1 MRPAVLGLL
10 LILTTLVGAEP
21 KFVPANDSYPLLRRD
36 LLPLDV
42 DSIRELAD
50 HLAILGDGPIP
61 ETAAQL
67 RNKVRAL
74 TLSQRLS
81 PTQLRTRTILQA
93 LSNGETRPS
102 PDKAEFSE
110 AKKGTMKIA
119 QWLIDLPADTE
130 GHLLGQLILDI
141 LAPGMENNPMVQRR
155 NLDDEAARWRGV
167 IPNISRFEGAP
178 KITAPLVDRSNQEKK
193 VLNYK
198 TENILTTVPML
209 VKDIPQKSPV
219 SPKLVKTSLIIKKKH
234 VDPENPEAPQPPLR
248 FRPKT
253 GFDLGPLD
261 LALGNFFAAAG
272 RPLPP
277 DHILNVDT
285 DKLQYVAA
293 NKENIAAPLAMMI
306 DAALTGRPLRRN
318 TYFFARLSANGSLKR
333 PHHAWELILHLLKS
347 EVPPGSR
354 LIVGEGL
361 EEEFNALL
369 VIQKAQFF
377 VDYEVIAAPT
387 FEAARELF
395 YEDGDPPQLLSTAS
409 EGYAEV
415 REKALEANSL
425 VTFLGLS
432 AVEERLV
439 KARDAFPQHLSSK
452 MLATQAIRRPSV
464 LSDFMLAQELD
475 RRLKP
480 IYNFKFDAE
489 KNTER
494 QIRNLYK
501 NVRESVQPLE
511 RLLQLDQKGLY
522 GETLLFIQEL
532 NRIARAAGDS
542 FEARAAMEGFSVE
555 MEEFRE
561 KLQKLYQYED

>member
-1 MRPAVLGLL
+1 MRPAILGLL

-141 LAPGMENNPMVQRR
+141 LAPGMENNSMVQRR

-198 TENILTTVPML
+198 NENILTTVPML

-219 SPKLVKTSLIIKKKH
+219 SPKLVKTSLIIKKKQ

-415 REKALEANSL
+415 R
-425 VTFLGLS
+425 
-432 AVEERLV
+432 
-439 KARDAFPQHLSSK
+439 DFPQHLSSK

-511 RLLQLDQKGLY
+511 RLLQLDQKDLY

-561 KLQKLYQYED
+561 KLQKLYQSED